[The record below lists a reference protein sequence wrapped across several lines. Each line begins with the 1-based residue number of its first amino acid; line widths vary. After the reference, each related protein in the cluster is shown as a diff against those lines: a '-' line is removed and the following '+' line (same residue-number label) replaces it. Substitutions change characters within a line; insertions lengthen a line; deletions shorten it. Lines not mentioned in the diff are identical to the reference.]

1 MDKTETLKRLNQ
13 VCGEIPD
20 CDDKSIPLC
29 RECGKIGKMFEYCTD
44 EEILRLSKTLNTPG
58 EDDYR
63 VTDLS
68 DFCDNQ
74 GLCATCPIKCSDY
87 TNDDCTNADS
97 FDEMDEA
104 LIDDLYERLSSLGKS
119 KPNTADDVNKE
130 NDMVDNPE
138 HYTFGG
144 IETVDYLRA
153 KLTKEEFVGWC
164 RGNALK
170 YLSRAGHKDEELQE
184 YRKAAKYIEWIIDAM
199 KE

>member
-1 MDKTETLKRLNQ
+1 MNRAEMEKEVRQACVKLSN
-13 VCGEIPD
+13 
-20 CDDKSIPLC
+20 CDDRSISLC
-29 RECGKIGKMFEYCTD
+29 RECRKIGKLFEQCTD
-44 EEILRLSKTLNTPG
+44 EELLRLSKTLNTPG
-58 EDDYR
+58 ENDSR
-63 VTDLS
+63 VKALS
-68 DFCDNQ
+68 EFCDTRE
-74 GLCATCPIKCSDY
+74 LCSGCPIKCNELMPVSASD
-87 TNDDCTNADS
+87 CS

-104 LIDDLYERLSSLGKS
+104 LIDDLYESLMSLGKQA
-119 KPNTADDVNKE
+119 PDPAADVNEE
-130 NDMVDNPE
+130 NDVVNNPE

-170 YLSRAGHKDEELQE
+170 YLSRAGHKDEEIQE

>member
-1 MDKTETLKRLNQ
+1 MDRTELLKELNNR
-13 VCGEIPD
+13 CAEIPN

-44 EEILRLSKTLNTPG
+44 EELLRIAKALNTPG

-63 VTDLS
+63 VKALS
-68 DFCDNQ
+68 DFCDNR
-74 GLCATCPIKCSDY
+74 GLCSNCPIKCDEYEAVSY
-87 TNDDCTNADS
+87 DS

-104 LIDDLYERLSSLGKS
+104 MIDDLYESLMS
-119 KPNTADDVNKE
+119 WEKPKPDPAADVNNE
-130 NDMVDNPE
+130 NDMVNNPE

-144 IETVDYLRA
+144 IETVDYLKA

-184 YRKAAKYIEWIIDAM
+184 YQKAAKYIEWIIDAL

>member
-1 MDKTETLKRLNQ
+1 MDRTELLKELNN
-13 VCGEIPD
+13 VCAEIPN
-20 CDDKSIPLC
+20 CDDQSIPLC
-29 RECGKIGKMFEYCTD
+29 RECGKIGKMFEHCTN
-44 EEILRLSKTLNTPG
+44 EELLGISKALNTPG
-58 EDDYR
+58 ENDSR
-63 VTDLS
+63 VKALS
-68 DFCDNQ
+68 DFCDKQ
-74 GLCATCPIKCSDY
+74 RLCADCPLKCGETTQDSSSEW
-87 TNDDCTNADS
+87 S

-104 LIDDLYERLSSLGKS
+104 LIDDLYESLMS
-119 KPNTADDVNKE
+119 LEKPKPDPAADVNKE
-130 NDMVDNPE
+130 NDPVNNPE

>member
-1 MDKTETLKRLNQ
+1 MDRAEMLELLNDA
-13 VCGEIPD
+13 CAEIPN
-20 CDDKSIPLC
+20 CDDQSIPLC

-44 EEILRLSKTLNTPG
+44 EELLCISKALNTPG
-58 EDDYR
+58 EDDSR
-63 VTDLS
+63 VKALS

-74 GLCATCPIKCSDY
+74 SLCADCPLKCNEMVQESASE
-87 TNDDCTNADS
+87 CS

-104 LIDDLYERLSSLGKS
+104 MIDDLYESLVS
-119 KPNTADDVNKE
+119 LDNPEPDPAADVTKE
-130 NDMVDNPE
+130 ADMVDNPE

-144 IETVDYLRA
+144 IETVDYLKA

>member
-1 MDKTETLKRLNQ
+1 MDRAEMEKEVRQACEKLPNCNDQ
-13 VCGEIPD
+13 
-20 CDDKSIPLC
+20 SIPLC
-29 RECGKIGKMFEYCTD
+29 RECGKIGKMFKDCTD

-58 EDDYR
+58 ETDSR
-63 VTDLS
+63 VKALS

-74 GLCATCPIKCSDY
+74 SLCADCPLKCNEIVQDNYSE
-87 TNDDCTNADS
+87 CS
-97 FDEMDEA
+97 FAEMDET
-104 LIDDLYERLSSLGKS
+104 LIDDLYESLMSLEKP
-119 KPNTADDVNKE
+119 KPNPAADVAKE
-130 NDMVDNPE
+130 ADMVDNPE

-184 YRKAAKYIEWIIDAM
+184 YRKAAKYIEWIIDAL

>member
-1 MDKTETLKRLNQ
+1 MNRAKMEKEVRQECVKLSN
-13 VCGEIPD
+13 
-20 CDDKSIPLC
+20 CDDRSISLC
-29 RECGKIGKMFEYCTD
+29 RECRKIGKLFEQCTD
-44 EEILRLSKTLNTPG
+44 EELLRLSKTLNTPG
-58 EDDYR
+58 ENDSR
-63 VTDLS
+63 VKALS
-68 DFCDNQ
+68 DFCDKQ
-74 GLCATCPIKCSDY
+74 RLCADCPLKCDEITQTDASD
-87 TNDDCTNADS
+87 CS

-104 LIDDLYERLSSLGKS
+104 LIDDLYERLMLLGKS
-119 KPNTADDVNKE
+119 KPYPAADVNKE

-144 IETVDYLRA
+144 IETVDYLKA

>member
-1 MDKTETLKRLNQ
+1 MLKELNN
-13 VCGEIPD
+13 VCAEIPN
-20 CDDKSIPLC
+20 CEDKSIPLC

-44 EEILRLSKTLNTPG
+44 EELLRLMKALNKPG

-63 VTDLS
+63 VKALS
-68 DFCDNQ
+68 DFCDRQ
-74 GLCATCPIKCSDY
+74 RLCADCHLKCDEMLPDSVP
-87 TNDDCTNADS
+87 DCS
-97 FDEMDEA
+97 FYEMDEA
-104 LIDDLYERLSSLGKS
+104 LIDDLYERLMSLE
-119 KPNTADDVNKE
+119 KPKPDPAADVNKE

-153 KLTKEEFVGWC
+153 KLTKEEFIGWC

-170 YLSRAGHKDEELQE
+170 YLSRAGHKDEEIQE

>member
-1 MDKTETLKRLNQ
+1 MDRLEMEKKVRQ
-13 VCGEIPD
+13 ACVEIPN
-20 CDDKSIPLC
+20 CDDKSISLC
-29 RECGKIGKMFEYCTD
+29 RECRKIGKLFEQCTD
-44 EEILRLSKTLNTPG
+44 EEILRLAKTLNTPG

-63 VTDLS
+63 VKALS
-68 DFCDNQ
+68 DFCDTQ
-74 GLCATCPIKCSDY
+74 GLCSKCPIKCNEYEAVSY
-87 TNDDCTNADS
+87 DS
-97 FDEMDEA
+97 FEEMDEA
-104 LIDDLYERLSSLGKS
+104 MIDDLYAILLMAQRSS
-119 KPNTADDVNKE
+119 PNPAADVNKE

-153 KLTKEEFVGWC
+153 KLTKEEFIGWC

>member
-1 MDKTETLKRLNQ
+1 MDRAEMLELLSDA
-13 VCGEIPD
+13 CAEIPN
-20 CDDKSIPLC
+20 CDDQSIPLC
-29 RECGKIGKMFEYCTD
+29 RECGKSKKLFAHRTD
-44 EEILRLSKTLNTPG
+44 EELLRLTKTLNTPG
-58 EDDYR
+58 EDDSR
-63 VTDLS
+63 VKALS

-74 GLCATCPIKCSDY
+74 SLCDECHLKCNEMVQESASE
-87 TNDDCTNADS
+87 CS

-104 LIDDLYERLSSLGKS
+104 LIDDLYEILMSLGKQA
-119 KPNTADDVNKE
+119 PDPAVDNLKE
-130 NDMVDNPE
+130 ADMVDNPE

-153 KLTKEEFVGWC
+153 KLTKEEFIGWC

>member
-1 MDKTETLKRLNQ
+1 MDRLEMEKKVRQ
-13 VCGEIPD
+13 ACAEIPN
-20 CDDKSIPLC
+20 CDGQSISLC

-44 EEILRLSKTLNTPG
+44 EELLGISKALNTPG
-58 EDDYR
+58 ENDSR
-63 VTDLS
+63 VKALS

-74 GLCATCPIKCSDY
+74 GLCAACPITCP
-87 TNDDCTNADS
+87 DCIQADS

-104 LIDDLYERLSSLGKS
+104 MIDDLYESLMS
-119 KPNTADDVNKE
+119 LEKPKPDPAADVNKE
-130 NDMVDNPE
+130 NDPVNNPE

>member
-1 MDKTETLKRLNQ
+1 MDRLEMEKKVRQ
-13 VCGEIPD
+13 ACAEIPN
-20 CDDKSIPLC
+20 CDGQSISLC
-29 RECGKIGKMFEYCTD
+29 RECGKIGKLFEHCTD
-44 EEILRLSKTLNTPG
+44 EEILRLTKTLNTPG
-58 EDDYR
+58 ENDSR
-63 VTDLS
+63 VKALS

-74 GLCATCPIKCSDY
+74 GLCAACPITCP
-87 TNDDCTNADS
+87 DCIQADS

-104 LIDDLYERLSSLGKS
+104 MIDDLYESLMS
-119 KPNTADDVNKE
+119 LEKPKPDPAADATKE
-130 NDMVDNPE
+130 ADMVDNPE

>member
-1 MDKTETLKRLNQ
+1 MDRTEMLKGINQ
-13 VCGEIPD
+13 VCGEIPN
-20 CDDKSIPLC
+20 CEDKSIPLC
-29 RECGKIGKMFEYCTD
+29 RECGKTGKMFEYCTD
-44 EEILRLSKTLNTPG
+44 EELLRITKALNTPG
-58 EDDYR
+58 ENDSR
-63 VTDLS
+63 VKALS

-74 GLCATCPIKCSDY
+74 SLCDECRLKCDEMVQDDYSDF
-87 TNDDCTNADS
+87 S
-97 FDEMDEA
+97 FEEMDEA
-104 LIDDLYERLSSLGKS
+104 LIDDLYERLMSLENS
-119 KPNTADDVNKE
+119 KPNPAADVNKE
-130 NDMVDNPE
+130 VDMVDNPE

-170 YLSRAGHKDEELQE
+170 YLSRAGHKDEEIQE

>member
-1 MDKTETLKRLNQ
+1 MDRTELLKELNN
-13 VCGEIPD
+13 VCAEIPN
-20 CDDKSIPLC
+20 CDDQSIPLC
-29 RECGKIGKMFEYCTD
+29 RECGKIGKMFEHCTD
-44 EEILRLSKTLNTPG
+44 EELLGISKALSTPG

-63 VTDLS
+63 VKALS
-68 DFCDNQ
+68 DFCDSQ
-74 GLCATCPIKCSDY
+74 GLCSKCPIKCNEYEAVSY
-87 TNDDCTNADS
+87 DS
-97 FDEMDEA
+97 FEEMDEA
-104 LIDDLYERLSSLGKS
+104 LIDDLYESLVS
-119 KPNTADDVNKE
+119 LEKPKPDPAADVNVE

-184 YRKAAKYIEWIIDAM
+184 YRKAAKYIEWIIDAL

>member
-1 MDKTETLKRLNQ
+1 MDRLEMEKKVRQ
-13 VCGEIPD
+13 ACVEIPN
-20 CDDKSIPLC
+20 CDDKSISLC
-29 RECGKIGKMFEYCTD
+29 RECGKIGKLFEHCTD
-44 EEILRLSKTLNTPG
+44 EEILRLTKTLNTPG
-58 EDDYR
+58 ENDSR
-63 VTDLS
+63 VKALS

-74 GLCATCPIKCSDY
+74 GLCSNCPIKCNEYEAVSY
-87 TNDDCTNADS
+87 DS
-97 FDEMDEA
+97 FGEMDEA
-104 LIDDLYERLSSLGKS
+104 MIDDLYESLMS
-119 KPNTADDVNKE
+119 LEKPKPDPAADVNEE
-130 NDMVDNPE
+130 NDMVNNPE

-184 YRKAAKYIEWIIDAM
+184 YRKAAKYIEWIIDTM